1 MKAWLPA
8 AHLVLS
14 LSILIWDVVI
24 AGRIAQLRQAS
35 RMFAAVSGV
44 AGLLLLPAVLVRIA
58 TSTFI
63 TGRAVV
69 SVDWIWPLIVLL
81 FALQAIYAIARHLVN
96 PAWGIPI
103 VVYDIV
109 IASSEIVR
117 YGVAH
122 GSPVANHFASL
133 LVAQTNTL
141 AAVTT
146 PIAVTTP
153 FFFLVPIISP
163 AYPPI
168 RRVTAAIR
176 AGVAALAFAWVIL
189 FVVIGV
195 FQSPGAVGA
204 HSPSLIH
211 ERPAGDFRV
220 GLKIFPDVVH
230 APSAAVARTDL
241 QLADT
246 LDVRAV
252 TVVIVP
258 GAARSAIDSVGQLL
272 DQLDDSITV
281 IVALGYRG
289 KLLPAIGHV
298 PLDEP
303 GRLTMIDY
311 IVRKL
316 HPNILLP
323 AEDPLGIGSRLVGE
337 FRVGTW
343 EHYIGMAAAK
353 AKSLD
358 PRVRIGVSVSRF
370 SAADSALYAWAA
382 TKGSPVDV
390 VGFSFFPD
398 LSGPV
403 DSFEDAADR
412 WMKTTPS
419 SKDHWVFAAG
429 AYPLNSGEATQ
440 QRVIIQTLAWATNH
454 VAIKGLVVYE
464 AADYAQARGL
474 RAPSGRLRM
483 AAGAV
488 MRAIRELKESI
499 IG

>member
-8 AHLVLS
+8 AHLALS
-14 LSILIWDVVI
+14 LIILIWNVVV

-35 RMFAAVSGV
+35 RLFAAVSGL
-44 AGLLLLPAVLVRIA
+44 AGLLVLPAVLVRIA

-69 SVDWIWPLIVLL
+69 GVDWIWPLIVLL
-81 FALQAIYAIARHLVN
+81 FAVQAVYAMARHLVN

-109 IASSEIVR
+109 IASVEIVR
-117 YGVAH
+117 FGIAH
-122 GSPVANHFASL
+122 GSTLASHFAPL

-141 AAVTT
+141 GAVTT

-153 FFFLVPIISP
+153 FFFLVPMISP

-168 RRVTAAIR
+168 RRAATALR
-176 AGVAALAFAWVIL
+176 VGMAGLAFAWLVL

-195 FQSPGAVGA
+195 FQSPAAVGA
-204 HSPSLIH
+204 HSASLIH

-220 GLKIFPDVVH
+220 GLKIFPDVVR
-230 APSAAVARTDL
+230 APSSPAARNDL

-252 TVVIVP
+252 TVVIAP

-272 DQLDDSITV
+272 AQLDDSVTV
-281 IVALGYRG
+281 IIAVGYRG
-289 KLLPAIGHV
+289 KLLPELGHI
-298 PLDEP
+298 PLDEA
-303 GRLTMIDY
+303 GRLTLIDY

-323 AEDPLGIGSRLVGE
+323 AEDPFGVGSRLLGDLS
-337 FRVGTW
+337 VGTW
-343 EHYIGMAAAK
+343 EHYIGMAAEK

-382 TKGSPVDV
+382 VKGSPVDI

-398 LSGPV
+398 FSGPIE
-403 DSFEDAADR
+403 SFEDAADR

-454 VAIKGLVVYE
+454 IAIKGLVVYE

-483 AAGAV
+483 AAGAL
-488 MRAIRELKESI
+488 MRAIRALKESI
-499 IG
+499 TG